1 MRGEVIMNN
10 IDTNSTDPAIGI
22 SLRSRFSSV
31 ILPLATLVV
40 ALSITLLMWRA
51 YDNSLKARLE
61 TVYQD
66 KTARI
71 SDSIIDR
78 MRDHEQVLR
87 GAVGL
92 FSVKEDVSRA
102 DWLHYVAV
110 LQLDK
115 NHPGILG
122 VGFSKWLT
130 PAEKDANVRQIRAE
144 GFSDYS
150 IRPEGKRPVYTS
162 IIYLEPFN
170 WRNQRAFGY
179 DMYSEPLRRA
189 AMDKA
194 RDENIATIAAKI
206 ILVQETDTDKQSGML
221 MYMPVYRQ
229 GMLLDSVE
237 RRRSAFIGFVYSPI
251 RMNDFVGGT
260 LKKLPRDIAFDISI
274 IGNQTPDGLM
284 FNSIQAQKLTLPEK
298 YQAAITSSTTVQA
311 YGSAWQFSFKTL
323 PDFNKEINRGKLYMI
338 LAAGILISTL
348 FSCLIFL
355 ILKTRNQ
362 AIKLANE
369 MISNL
374 NNRLSLA
381 ADSAQIG
388 VWDWL
393 VPENQLIW
401 DKWMYVLYGVRE
413 EDFSSS
419 YQAWQNGLHP
429 DDKARGDEEISL
441 ALRGER
447 EFNSE
452 FRVVWP
458 SGEVRHIKANALV
471 LRDAV
476 GIPFRMIG
484 VNYDITERKRS
495 EELVHEQAVLLELE
509 VADRQRAQEHLA
521 VKQLQLE
528 ALNNSLQERISE
540 ALAELRQRDQMMISQ
555 SRQAAMGE
563 MIGNIAH
570 QWRQPLNAL
579 AMTLGNIT
587 SAYQYNELTAEYLD
601 KSVNN
606 GNRLIQKMS
615 STINDF
621 RNFFKPDKE
630 AVSFSAREQIHHAVA
645 LVETGLTN
653 QNISIHLEAPQ
664 DLMLSGFPNEYS
676 QVLLNLLANS
686 RDAIKESGASSGSIT
701 IRLYKQDEQGCV
713 AVSDTGGGIPDD
725 VIDKM
730 FEPYF
735 STKEMGTGIGLYM
748 SKMIIERS
756 MDGTIKAH
764 NKDGGAEFVIAVP
777 NPGEPRHE

>member
-1 MRGEVIMNN
+1 MNN
-10 IDTNSTDPAIGI
+10 KDINSTDHANGI
-22 SLRSRFSSV
+22 PPRSRFSSV

-102 DWLHYVAV
+102 DWRHYVAA
-110 LQLDK
+110 LQPDK

-122 VGFSKWLT
+122 IGFSKWLT

-221 MYMPVYRQ
+221 MYLPVYRQ

-274 IGNQTPDGLM
+274 IGNQAPDGLM

-323 PDFNKEINRGKLYMI
+323 PDFNKEINRGKSYLI
-338 LAAGILISTL
+338 LAAGILISVL

-369 MISNL
+369 MISSL

-447 EFNSE
+447 EFNTE

-509 VADRQRAQEHLA
+509 VAERQMAQEALS
-521 VKQLQLE
+521 VKQMQLE
-528 ALNNSLQERISE
+528 ALNNSLQERVSE
-540 ALAELRQRDQMMISQ
+540 ALAELRQRDQMLISQ

-579 AMTLGNIT
+579 SMLLANIQM
-587 SAYQYNELTAEYLD
+587 AYMYNEITADFMKGVID
-601 KSVNN
+601 K
-606 GNRLIQKMS
+606 GNQLIQKMS
-615 STINDF
+615 TTINDF
-621 RNFFKPDKE
+621 RNFFLPDKE
-630 AVSFSAREQIHHAVA
+630 AVSFSANSQINHALS
-645 LVETGLTN
+645 LVEAGLN
-653 QNISIHLEAPQ
+653 SQNIQIHLEAECEMP
-664 DLMLSGFPNEYS
+664 LTGLPNEYS
-676 QVLLNLLANS
+676 QVILNLLSNA
-686 RDAIKESGASSGSIT
+686 REAIKENNIPEGIIK
-701 IRLYKQDEQGCV
+701 IRLFEREGFACA
-713 AVSDTGGGIPDD
+713 AVSDNGGGIPAD
-725 VIDKM
+725 VIDKI

-756 MDGTIKAH
+756 MNGTIEAH
-764 NKDGGAEFVIAVP
+764 NIDGGAEFVVSIPQGVTL
-777 NPGEPRHE
+777 

>member
-1 MRGEVIMNN
+1 MLKSIKFLLEDRPTDFV
-10 IDTNSTDPAIGI
+10 STPASGI
-22 SLRSRFSSV
+22 SPRSRFSSV

-51 YDNSLKARLE
+51 YDNSLKARSK
-61 TVYQD
+61 TVFQD

-71 SDSIIDR
+71 SDSIIER
-78 MRDHEQVLR
+78 MRDHEEVLR
-87 GAVGL
+87 GAAGL

-102 DWLHYVAV
+102 DWLHYVAA

-122 VGFSKWLT
+122 VGFTKWLT

-144 GFSDYS
+144 GFSDYT

-179 DMYSEPLRRA
+179 DMYSEPLRRS

-221 MYMPVYRQ
+221 MYMPVYKH
-229 GMLLDSVE
+229 GMPLDNVE
-237 RRRSAFIGFVYSPI
+237 QRRSAFIGFAYSPI

-260 LKKLPRDIAFDISI
+260 LEKLPRDIAFDISI
-274 IGNQTPDGLM
+274 IGNQTADGLM
-284 FNSIQAQKLTLPEK
+284 FNSVQAQKLTLPEK
-298 YQAAITSSTTVQA
+298 YQAAITSSTTIQA

-323 PDFNKEINRGKLYMI
+323 PDFNKELNQEKSYMV
-338 LAAGILISTL
+338 LAAGIIISAL

-369 MISNL
+369 MILSL

-393 VPENQLIW
+393 VTENQLIW

-419 YQAWQNGLHP
+419 YQAWQSGLHP
-429 DDKARGDEEISL
+429 DDRARCDEGISL
-441 ALRGER
+441 ALRGVR
-447 EFNSE
+447 EFNTE

-471 LRDAV
+471 LRDAG

-495 EELVHEQAVLLELE
+495 EELVHEQAALLELE
-509 VADRQRAQEHLA
+509 VADRQRAQEALA

-540 ALAELRQRDQMMISQ
+540 ALAELRQRDQMLISQ

-579 AMTLGNIT
+579 SMLLANIQM
-587 SAYQYNELTAEYLD
+587 AHLYNEITADFMKSVLD
-601 KSVNN
+601 K
-606 GNRLIQKMS
+606 GNTLIQKMS
-615 STINDF
+615 TTINDF
-621 RNFFKPDKE
+621 RNFFLPDKE
-630 AVSFSAREQIHHAVA
+630 SVSFSANSQINHALS
-645 LVETGLTN
+645 LVGAGLNSQNIQIQLEAECEMQMTGL
-653 QNISIHLEAPQ
+653 
-664 DLMLSGFPNEYS
+664 PNEYS
-676 QVLLNLLANS
+676 QVILNLLSNA
-686 RDAIKESGASSGSIT
+686 REAIKENNIPEGIIK
-701 IRLYKQDEQGCV
+701 IRLFERDGFACA
-713 AVSDTGGGIPDD
+713 AVSDNGGGIPAD
-725 VIDKM
+725 VIDKI

-756 MDGTIKAH
+756 MKGTIEAR
-764 NKDGGAEFVIAVP
+764 NIDGGAEFVVSIP
-777 NPGEPRHE
+777 QGETL